1 MTDLLVAC
9 GVVILSISLVG
20 VYAMTS
26 FASRRRAKEIAVRR
40 VMGAT
45 LGQALGVVVLPY
57 LRLVA
62 VAALVT
68 TPPVIVLS
76 LRWLEA
82 YPERISG
89 FTVLAGAVCAV
100 CVTLAGTA
108 GASGWQA
115 LGWTRKA
122 VTQTLRLG

>member
-1 MTDLLVAC
+1 MMGGLLASTVLTLVIVPLFYTYFDDLRT
-9 GVVILSISLVG
+9 
-20 VYAMTS
+20 Y
-26 FASRRRAKEIAVRR
+26 VRR

-68 TPPVIVLS
+68 TSPVIVLS